1 MFEGNSASAEETLT
15 KAIVSAREWINSQE
29 KQRKPPAIKNQPRL
43 RIAENCTVVTTDASW
58 RATTKAAGLGWTIK
72 SQQRMS
78 EFTSYVQCVGSAL
91 AAEGLAMREAI
102 AKCREMEIQRLHCHS
117 DLASLIKAIT
127 SGEAPP
133 ELYGIMSD
141 ITFLCRSLDVFSCSW
156 ISRVQN
162 NAADKLAKMCLVEG
176 EAFMADT

>member
-1 MFEGNSASAEETLT
+1 
-15 KAIVSAREWINSQE
+15 
-29 KQRKPPAIKNQPRL
+29 
-43 RIAENCTVVTTDASW
+43 
-58 RATTKAAGLGWTIK
+58 
-72 SQQRMS
+72 
-78 EFTSYVQCVGSAL
+78 
-91 AAEGLAMREAI
+91 MREAI

-117 DLASLIKAIT
+117 DSASLIKAIT

-141 ITFLCRSLDVFSCSW
+141 ITFFCRSLDEFSCSW